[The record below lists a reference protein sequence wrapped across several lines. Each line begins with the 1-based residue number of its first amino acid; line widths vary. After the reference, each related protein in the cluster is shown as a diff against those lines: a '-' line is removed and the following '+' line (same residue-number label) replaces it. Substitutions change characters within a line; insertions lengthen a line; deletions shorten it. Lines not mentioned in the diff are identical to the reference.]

1 MEITKEQLI
10 LLWAEHCEEKVSD
23 PDNFI
28 SYGSDSIPCY
38 TIRMNDY
45 VSITIERLSENKYY
59 LNLIFSDIIRY
70 KSFEI
75 DQLEFEGLSTSWEAG
90 LFKASKK
97 SKDEIIKRGL
107 YHLERLIP
115 EIKA

>member
-10 LLWAEHCEEKVSD
+10 LLWSEYCEAKMLD

-38 TIRMNDY
+38 TIRINDY
-45 VSITIERLSENKYY
+45 IGLTIECVLENKYSI
-59 LNLIFSDIIRY
+59 NLIFSDIVRY

-75 DQLEFEGLSTSWEAG
+75 DQLEFEGLSTAWEAG
-90 LFKASKK
+90 LFQASKHV
-97 SKDEIIKRGL
+97 KDEMIKKGL

-115 EIKA
+115 KVKV